1 MGVQGKEGTVK
12 TMKAVV
18 INSYGGREVLIAE
31 NVPVPEIA
39 DNEVLIRVHAAGV
52 NPVDWK
58 VRAGYL
64 KEMLPYEFPLILGW
78 DVSGTVAKAGS
89 NVIRLNVGDEVF
101 ALADISRNGA
111 YAEFIA
117 VKADSVAL
125 KPESLD
131 HVHAASVP
139 LAGLT
144 AWQAMFGSAGL
155 SEGQKILIHAAAGGV
170 GSFAVQLAK
179 WKGAHVLGTASARN
193 REFLLG
199 LGADEVIDYTN
210 TPFENVAVDVDV
222 VLDAMG
228 GETLERSW
236 KTLKSGGTLVSIL
249 GPPDEDKAAE
259 LGLRGI
265 GVFVQPDAKQL
276 VDIAKL
282 IDTGHVKPVV
292 TEVMS
297 MADVAKAHEMSETEH
312 VRGKIVLEVK

>member
-1 MGVQGKEGTVK
+1 MK
-12 TMKAVV
+12 TMKSVV
-18 INSYGGREVLIAE
+18 IHSYGSREVL
-31 NVPVPEIA
+31 VPEDMHVPEIA
-39 DNEVLIRVHAAGV
+39 DDEVLIRVHAAGI

-89 NVIRLNVGDEVF
+89 KVTRLSVGDEVY

-131 HVHAASVP
+131 HIHAASVP

-144 AWQAMFGSAGL
+144 AWQAMFGSADL
-155 SEGQKILIHAAAGGV
+155 AEGQKILIHAAAGGV

-199 LGADEVIDYTN
+199 LGADEVIDYTK
-210 TPFENVAVDVDV
+210 TPFEEVAVDVDV

-228 GETLERSW
+228 GEIRERSW
-236 KTLKSGGTLVSIL
+236 KTLKSGGILVSIV
-249 GPPDEDKAAE
+249 GPPDEEKAAE
-259 LGLRGI
+259 LGVGCA
-265 GVFVQPDAKQL
+265 GVFVKPDAQQL
-276 VDIAKL
+276 ADIAKL
-282 IDTGHVKPVV
+282 IDNGHVKPVV
-292 TEVMS
+292 TQVLSLAE
-297 MADVAKAHEMSETEH
+297 VAKAHELSETEH
-312 VRGKIVLEVK
+312 VRGKIVLEIK

>member
-1 MGVQGKEGTVK
+1 MK
-12 TMKAVV
+12 TMKSVV
-18 INSYGGREVLIAE
+18 IHSYGGREVLVPE
-31 NVPVPEIA
+31 DMPVPEIA
-39 DNEVLIRVHAAGV
+39 DDEVLIRVHAAGI

-89 NVIRLNVGDEVF
+89 KVTRLSVGDEVY

-131 HVHAASVP
+131 HIHAASVP

-144 AWQAMFGSAGL
+144 AWQAMFGSADL
-155 SEGQKILIHAAAGGV
+155 AEGQKILIHAAAGGV

-199 LGADEVIDYTN
+199 LGVDEVIDYTK
-210 TPFENVAVDVDV
+210 TPFEDVAVDVDV

-228 GETLERSW
+228 GETRERSW
-236 KTLKSGGTLVSIL
+236 KTLKSGGILVSIV
-249 GPPDEDKAAE
+249 GPPDEEKAAE
-259 LGLRGI
+259 LGVGCA
-265 GVFVQPDAKQL
+265 GVFVKPDARQL
-276 VDIAKL
+276 ADIAKL
-282 IDTGHVKPVV
+282 IDNGHVKPVV
-292 TEVMS
+292 TQVLSLAE
-297 MADVAKAHEMSETEH
+297 VAKAHELSETEH

>member
-1 MGVQGKEGTVK
+1 MK

-18 INSYGGREVLIAE
+18 IHSYGGQEVLVTE
-31 NVPVPEIA
+31 DMPVPEIT
-39 DNEVLIRVHAAGV
+39 DDEVLIRVHAAGV

-64 KEMLPYEFPLILGW
+64 KEMLSYEFPLTLGW

-89 NVIRLNVGDEVF
+89 NVTRLSVGDEVY

-117 VKADSVAL
+117 VKGDGVAL
-125 KPESLD
+125 KPDSLD

-139 LAGLT
+139 LAALT
-144 AWQAMFGSAGL
+144 AWQAIFGAADL

-170 GSFAVQLAK
+170 GTYAVQMAS

-193 REFLLG
+193 REFLIG
-199 LGADEVIDYTN
+199 LGANEVIDYTK
-210 TPFENVAVDVDV
+210 TPFEDIAVDVDV

-228 GETLERSW
+228 GEIQERSW
-236 KTLKSGGTLVSIL
+236 KTLVSGGILVSIL
-249 GPPDEDKAAE
+249 GPPDESKAAE
-259 LGLRGI
+259 FGVRGV
-265 GVFVQPDAKQL
+265 GVFVQPHAEQL
-276 VDIAKL
+276 AVIAGL
-282 IDTGHVKPVV
+282 IDNGHVKPVV
-292 TEVMS
+292 TEVLPMT
-297 MADVAKAHEMSETEH
+297 DVAKAHEMSETEH

>member
-1 MGVQGKEGTVK
+1 MK

-18 INSYGGREVLIAE
+18 IHSYGGRDVLVTE
-31 NVPVPEIA
+31 DVHVPEIA
-39 DNEVLIRVHAAGV
+39 DDEVLIKVHAAGV

-78 DVSGTVAKAGS
+78 DVSGTVEKAGS
-89 NVIRLNVGDEVF
+89 SVTRLNVGDEVY

-117 VKADSVAL
+117 VKGDGVAL
-125 KPESLD
+125 KPRSLD
-131 HVHAASVP
+131 HIHAASVP
-139 LAGLT
+139 LAALT
-144 AWQAMFGSAGL
+144 AWQAIFGAAEL
-155 SEGQKILIHAAAGGV
+155 SKGQKILIHAAAGGV

-199 LGADEVIDYTN
+199 LGADEVIDYTV
-210 TPFENVAVDVDV
+210 TPFEDVAVDVDV

-228 GETLERSW
+228 GETQERSW
-236 KTLKSGGTLVSIL
+236 KTLDSEGILVSIL
-249 GPPDEDKAAE
+249 GPPDENKAAE
-259 LGLRGI
+259 FGVRGV
-265 GVFVQPDAKQL
+265 GVFVRPDAGQL
-276 VDIAKL
+276 AGIAEL
-282 IDTGHVKPVV
+282 IDNGHVKPKV
-292 TEVMS
+292 TEILP

-312 VRGKIVLEVK
+312 VRGKIVLEVR

>member
-1 MGVQGKEGTVK
+1 MK

-18 INSYGGREVLIAE
+18 IHSYGGRDVLVTE
-31 NVPVPEIA
+31 DVHVPEIA
-39 DNEVLIRVHAAGV
+39 DDEVLIKVHAAGV

-78 DVSGTVAKAGS
+78 DVSGTVEKAGS
-89 NVIRLNVGDEVF
+89 SVTRLNVGDEVY

-117 VKADSVAL
+117 VKGDGVAL
-125 KPESLD
+125 KPRSLD
-131 HVHAASVP
+131 HIHAASVP
-139 LAGLT
+139 LAALT
-144 AWQAMFGSAGL
+144 AWQAIFGAAEL
-155 SEGQKILIHAAAGGV
+155 SKGQKILIHAAAGGV

-199 LGADEVIDYTN
+199 LGADEVIDYTV
-210 TPFENVAVDVDV
+210 TPFEDVAVDVDV

-228 GETLERSW
+228 GETQERSW
-236 KTLKSGGTLVSIL
+236 KTLDSEGILVSIL
-249 GPPDEDKAAE
+249 GPPDENKAAE
-259 LGLRGI
+259 FGVRGV
-265 GVFVQPDAKQL
+265 GVFVRPDAGQL
-276 VDIAKL
+276 AGIAEL
-282 IDTGHVKPVV
+282 IDNGHVKPKV
-292 TEVMS
+292 TEILP

-312 VRGKIVLEVK
+312 VRGKIVLEVG

>member
-1 MGVQGKEGTVK
+1 MK

-18 INSYGGREVLIAE
+18 IHSYGGREVLVSE
-31 NVPVPEIA
+31 DMPVPEIT
-39 DNEVLIRVHAAGV
+39 DDEVLIRVHAAGV

-64 KEMLPYEFPLILGW
+64 SEMLPYEFPLILGW

-89 NVIRLNVGDEVF
+89 KVTRLSVGDEVY

-117 VKADSVAL
+117 VKGDGVAL
-125 KPESLD
+125 KPDSLD

-139 LAGLT
+139 LAALT
-144 AWQAMFGSAGL
+144 AWQAMFGAADL
-155 SEGQKILIHAAAGGV
+155 SEGQRILIHAAAGGV
-170 GSFAVQLAK
+170 GSFAVQFAK

-199 LGADEVIDYTN
+199 LGADEVIDYTT
-210 TPFENVAVDVDV
+210 TPFEDVAVDVDV

-228 GETLERSW
+228 GETQERSW
-236 KTLKSGGTLVSIL
+236 KTLRSDGILVSIL
-249 GPPDEDKAAE
+249 GPPDENKATEFGVRSA
-259 LGLRGI
+259 
-265 GVFVQPDAKQL
+265 GVFVQPNAGQL
-276 VDIAKL
+276 AEIAQL
-282 IDTGHVKPVV
+282 IDSGDIKPVV
-292 TEVMS
+292 TEVLP

-312 VRGKIVLEVK
+312 VRGKIVLEII

>member
-1 MGVQGKEGTVK
+1 MK

-18 INSYGGREVLIAE
+18 IHSYGGREVLVSE
-31 NVPVPEIA
+31 DMPVPEIT
-39 DNEVLIRVHAAGV
+39 DDEVLIRVHAAGV

-64 KEMLPYEFPLILGW
+64 SEMLPYEFPLIIGW
-78 DVSGTVAKAGS
+78 DVSGTVAKTGS
-89 NVIRLNVGDEVF
+89 NVTRLSVGDEVY

-117 VKADSVAL
+117 VKGDGVSL
-125 KPESLD
+125 KPDSLD

-139 LAGLT
+139 LAALT
-144 AWQAMFGSAGL
+144 AWQSIFGAADL
-155 SEGQKILIHAAAGGV
+155 TEGQKILIHAAAGGV

-199 LGADEVIDYTN
+199 LGTDEVIDYTK
-210 TPFENVAVDVDV
+210 TPFEDVAVDVDV

-228 GETLERSW
+228 GEVQERSW
-236 KTLKSGGTLVSIL
+236 KTLKSGGILVSIL
-249 GPPDEDKAAE
+249 GPPDDGMAAE
-259 LGLRGI
+259 FGVRGA
-265 GVFVQPDAKQL
+265 GVFVQPDAGQL
-276 VDIAKL
+276 TDIAKL
-282 IDTGHVKPVV
+282 IDNGQVKPVV
-292 TEVMS
+292 TEVLPLS
-297 MADVAKAHEMSETEH
+297 DVAKAHELSETEH

>member
-1 MGVQGKEGTVK
+1 MK

-18 INSYGGREVLIAE
+18 IHSYGGRDVLVSEDMPI
-31 NVPVPEIA
+31 PEIT
-39 DNEVLIRVHAAGV
+39 DDEVLIRVHAAGV

-64 KEMLPYEFPLILGW
+64 SEMLPYNFPLILGW
-78 DVSGTVAKAGS
+78 DVSGTVEKAGS
-89 NVIRLNVGDEVF
+89 KVNRVGVGDEVY

-139 LAGLT
+139 LAALT
-144 AWQAMFGSAGL
+144 AWQSIFSTAGL

-170 GSFAVQLAK
+170 GSFAVQLAR

-210 TPFENVAVDVDV
+210 TPFEDVAVDVDV

-228 GETLERSW
+228 GETRERSW
-236 KTLKSGGTLVSIL
+236 MTLKSGGTLVSIL

-265 GVFVQPDAKQL
+265 GVFVKPDAQQL
-276 VDIAKL
+276 ADVAKL
-282 IDTGHVKPVV
+282 IDDGHVKPVV
-292 TEVMS
+292 TEVLPM
-297 MADVAKAHEMSETEH
+297 MDVAKAHEMSETEH

>member
-1 MGVQGKEGTVK
+1 MK

-18 INSYGGREVLIAE
+18 IHSYGGRDVLVTE
-31 NVPVPEIA
+31 DVHVPEIA
-39 DNEVLIRVHAAGV
+39 DDEVLIKVHAAGV

-78 DVSGTVAKAGS
+78 DVSGTVEKAGS
-89 NVIRLNVGDEVF
+89 SVTRLNVGDEVY

-117 VKADSVAL
+117 VKGDGVAL

-139 LAGLT
+139 LAALT
-144 AWQAMFGSAGL
+144 AWQAIFGAAEL
-155 SEGQKILIHAAAGGV
+155 SKGQKILIHAAAGGV
-170 GSFAVQLAK
+170 GCFAVQLAK
-179 WKGAHVLGTASARN
+179 WIGAHVLGTASARN

-199 LGADEVIDYTN
+199 LGADEVIDYTV
-210 TPFENVAVDVDV
+210 TPFEDVAVDVDV

-228 GETLERSW
+228 GETQERSW
-236 KTLKSGGTLVSIL
+236 KTLKGGGILVSIL
-249 GPPDEDKAAE
+249 GPPDENKAAE
-259 LGLRGI
+259 FGVRGV
-265 GVFVQPDAKQL
+265 GVFVRPDAGQL
-276 VDIAKL
+276 AEIAEL
-282 IDTGHVKPVV
+282 IDNGHVKPEV
-292 TEVMS
+292 TEILP

-312 VRGKIVLEVK
+312 VRGKIVLEVG

>member
-1 MGVQGKEGTVK
+1 MK

-18 INSYGGREVLIAE
+18 IHSYGGRDVLVSE
-31 NVPVPEIA
+31 NVPVPEIT
-39 DNEVLIRVHAAGV
+39 DDEVLIRVHAAGV

-64 KEMLPYEFPLILGW
+64 SEMLPCEFPLILGW

-89 NVIRLNVGDEVF
+89 KVTRLSVGDEVY

-117 VKADSVAL
+117 VKADGVAL
-125 KPESLD
+125 KPDSLD

-139 LAGLT
+139 LAALT
-144 AWQAMFGSAGL
+144 AWQSIFGAADL
-155 SEGQKILIHAAAGGV
+155 SEGQRILIHAAAGGV

-199 LGADEVIDYTN
+199 LGADEIIDYTK
-210 TPFENVAVDVDV
+210 TPFEDVAVDVDV
-222 VLDAMG
+222 VLDTMG
-228 GETLERSW
+228 GETRDRSW
-236 KTLKSGGTLVSIL
+236 KTLVSGGILVSIL
-249 GPPDEDKAAE
+249 GPPEENKATE
-259 LGLRGI
+259 FGVRGA
-265 GVFVQPDAKQL
+265 GVFVQPDSGQL
-276 VDIAKL
+276 AEIAKL
-282 IDTGHVKPVV
+282 IDTDHVKPVV
-292 TEVMS
+292 AEVLP

-312 VRGKIVLEVK
+312 VRGKIVLEIK